1 MLKVEKVT
9 FEKVNFVPKV
19 LRNKV
24 YKHFFFQLKYGKE
37 KNR

>member
-1 MLKVEKVT
+1 MLKVEKVTFEKVT

-24 YKHFFFQLKYGKE
+24 YKHFFFS
-37 KNR
+37 